1 MNAGTKSLN
10 FDPDALAKKYKLER
24 DKRVRPDGND
34 QYREVVGEFAY
45 FVEDPYL
52 KEEIERD
59 PLEDEV
65 ERGVP
70 LGRAEAWRHRLVVGV
85 VRVLL
90 VDEHGDA
97 AALPHR
103 AAGVE
108 QRLVDRRERHERL
121 RLQLGLL
128 AIAESALLHEKL
140 ALLPI
145 VARIFGRQHHLA
157 GWIYGDLKEIH
168 EIFR

>member
-1 MNAGTKSLN
+1 MNAETKSLN

-65 ERGVP
+65 EVVIIGGGFGGMLSR
-70 LGRAEAWRHRLVVGV
+70 RLM
-85 VRVLL
+85 
-90 VDEHGDA
+90 
-97 AALPHR
+97 
-103 AAGVE
+103 
-108 QRLVDRRERHERL
+108 
-121 RLQLGLL
+121 
-128 AIAESALLHEKL
+128 
-140 ALLPI
+140 
-145 VARIFGRQHHLA
+145 
-157 GWIYGDLKEIH
+157 
-168 EIFR
+168 